1 MNNKD
6 KIHKYPI
13 MQSNPYGN
21 NEDFISQKDF
31 YQILCDTK
39 YCTPVTAKEFIKQD
53 TRHFAKRQLT
63 WFRRE
68 PSVTWVDFSQ
78 IRREDAL
85 SYMLEQLKEKE
96 II

>member
-1 MNNKD
+1 M
-6 KIHKYPI
+6 
-13 MQSNPYGN
+13 
-21 NEDFISQKDF
+21 
-31 YQILCDTK
+31 
-39 YCTPVTAKEFIKQD
+39 IKQD